1 MTAEVLQLDERRRKR
16 REAKERETPC
26 PEHLS
31 PEQLAELLDWGMRN
45 GYALEELIYGWE
57 NTQDWAKGGGVTKVD
72 WVATVRVHIKKGWAR
87 AGYANW
93 LSRRKRPPRTL
104 TPELIERLVE
114 TRREECGAGANR
126 DDT

>member
-26 PEHLS
+26 PERLN
-31 PEQLAELLDWGMRN
+31 PEQLESVLNWGMRN

-57 NTQDWAKGGGVTKVD
+57 RVKNWAKGGGATRID
-72 WVATVRVHIKKGWAR
+72 WVATMRNAVMGGWGR

-93 LSRRKRPPRTL
+93 LERINRTPRTL
-104 TPELIERLVE
+104 TPTLIEMIVE
-114 TRREECGAGANR
+114 QRRGEQGG
-126 DDT
+126 